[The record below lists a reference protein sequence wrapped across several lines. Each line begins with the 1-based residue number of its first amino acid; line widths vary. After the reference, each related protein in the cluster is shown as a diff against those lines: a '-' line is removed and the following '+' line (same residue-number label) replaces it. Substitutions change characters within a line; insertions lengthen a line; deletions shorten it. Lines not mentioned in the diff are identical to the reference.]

1 MAAILDEDLVWYA
14 EQPEAFQKYK
24 GKHVAI
30 WKRSIIGYGN
40 TAKRAYEMAKKGH
53 PDSEPTLAF
62 IPEKEELIL
71 VT

>member
-14 EQPEAFQKYK
+14 NHAEAFRKYR

-30 WKRSIIGYGN
+30 WKRSVIGYGN
-40 TAKRAYEMAKKGH
+40 TAKRAYEMAKKGY

-62 IPEKEELIL
+62 IPKAEELIL
-71 VT
+71 MT